1 MKQLFIII
9 SLTMLFLA
17 GFLPTKGASS
27 VVEQPDSLPIRP
39 AVTLTTDGQ
48 KRIQIYQDWVGGDS
62 LLRQA
67 IAEDS
72 TYGPAYYYL
81 AQSLMTQQ
89 GSVDSVIKY
98 AAKAYELDSMN
109 KWYGQTYAQVLA
121 VAGNYPKAKE
131 LYRAAIEL
139 EPQNLNAY
147 LMLSIV
153 NRQLSEPLEA
163 IAVLDSAEVRVG
175 KNPYLSSMKQELLIA
190 TNQIDRAVDE
200 AASLVEM
207 NPADLESRLALAELY
222 VTTQQDSLAK
232 VEYDEALRIDPSS
245 SMVLSSL
252 ARFHAERG
260 NFVSYF
266 AAMKRIFADRAES
279 LENKIATFNRVTADR
294 AFYAKNLLSIS
305 ELADQLYELYPTNK
319 QVVELYTQHL
329 IAAGKLDEALE
340 VYKERAEDRPA
351 EFDYYTTIIDIE
363 SYKQRV
369 DSVELYARRAIQ
381 LFPDRHEVR
390 LSQANLYS
398 YTQRFDKAIESY
410 QQTLNMIPSD
420 SLKGAVWGYIGDN
433 YHQISL
439 LENPGSSKAKKQ
451 MKKAYKA
458 YDTSLKL
465 YARNAMVLNNYAYFL
480 SLEQRDLSTALDMAG
495 RAIAI
500 EENNPTYMDTYAW
513 VLFELGRFE
522 EAKKVMR
529 QVIAL
534 DTTQSAEIQF
544 HYAEILAVLGE
555 TFMAEV
561 YYDKALSL
569 GYDATIIEDRK
580 AKLK

>member
-1 MKQLFIII
+1 
-9 SLTMLFLA
+9 MLFLA

-27 VVEQPDSLPIRP
+27 VGEQPDSLPIRP
-39 AVTLTTDGQ
+39 AITLTTDGQ
-48 KRIQIYQDWVGGDS
+48 KRLHIYQDWAGADS
-62 LLRQA
+62 LFRRA

-81 AQSLMTQQ
+81 AQSMMSQQ

-98 AAKAYELDSMN
+98 ASKAYQLDSAN
-109 KWYGQTYAQVLA
+109 KWYGQTYAQTLA
-121 VAGNYPKAKE
+121 VGGDYLKAKE
-131 LYRAAIEL
+131 LYEAAIEL

-147 LMLSIV
+147 LMLSIIH
-153 NRQLSEPLEA
+153 RQLNNPQEA
-163 IAVLDSAEVRVG
+163 ISVLDSAEVRTG
-175 KNPYLSSMKQELLIA
+175 KNPYVSSMKQELLIA
-190 TNQIDRAVDE
+190 TNQIERAVGE
-200 AASLVEM
+200 AISLVEM
-207 NPADLESRLALAELY
+207 NPADVENRLALAELY
-222 VTTQQDSLAK
+222 VSTQQDSLAH
-232 VEYDEALRIDPSS
+232 VEYQEALRIDPSS
-245 SMVLSSL
+245 SPVLSSL

-260 NFVSYF
+260 NYVSYF
-266 AAMKRIFADRAES
+266 AAMKRIFANPAEL
-279 LENKIATFNRVTADR
+279 LENKIATFNRVTSDR
-294 AFYAKNLLSIS
+294 TFYAKNMLSIS
-305 ELADQLYELYPTNK
+305 ELATQLYELYPTDK
-319 QVVELYTQHL
+319 QVLELYAQHL
-329 IAAGKLDEALE
+329 IDIGKLDDALE
-340 VYKERAEDRPA
+340 VYKKHAAETSPA
-351 EFDYYTTIIDIE
+351 DADYYATIIDIE

-369 DSVELYARRAIQ
+369 DSVELYARRAIE
-381 LFPDRHEVR
+381 LFPDRHEFR

-398 YTQRFDKAIESY
+398 YTQRYDQAIESY
-410 QQTLNMIPSD
+410 KQSLKMIPSD

-433 YHQISL
+433 HHQLSL
-439 LENPGSSKAKKQ
+439 QEKPGSSKAKKQ
-451 MKKAYKA
+451 MKNAYNA
-458 YDTSLKL
+458 YDASLKL

-480 SLEQRDLSTALDMAG
+480 SLEQRDLSQALDMAG

-500 EENNPTYMDTYAW
+500 EENNPTYMDTYGW

-555 TFMAEV
+555 KFMAEI

-569 GYDATIIEDRK
+569 GYDALIIEDRK

>member
-1 MKQLFIII
+1 
-9 SLTMLFLA
+9 MLFLA
-17 GFLPTKGASS
+17 GFSPSKGASS
-27 VVEQPDSLPIRP
+27 VGEQPDSLPIRP
-39 AVTLTTDGQ
+39 SVRLTTDGQ
-48 KRIQIYQDWVGGDS
+48 KRIHIYQDWAGGDS
-62 LLRQA
+62 LFRQA
-67 IAEDS
+67 ITQDS

-81 AQSLMTQQ
+81 AQSLMSQQ
-89 GSVDSVIKY
+89 REVDSVIKY
-98 AAKAYELDSMN
+98 ASKAYQLDSTN

-121 VAGNYPKAKE
+121 VGGDYPKAKE
-131 LYRAAIEL
+131 LYEAAIEL

-147 LMLSIV
+147 IMLAIIH
-153 NRQLSEPLEA
+153 RQLNSPLEA
-163 IAVLDSAEVRVG
+163 IAVLDSAELRTG

-190 TNQIDRAVDE
+190 TNQIDKAVDE
-200 AASLVEM
+200 AVSLVEM
-207 NPADLESRLALAELY
+207 NPTDLESRLGLAELY
-222 VTTQQDSLAK
+222 VSTQQDSLAH
-232 VEYDEALRIDPSS
+232 VEYQEALKIDPVSS
-245 SMVLSSL
+245 PVLSSL

-260 NFVSYF
+260 NYVSYF
-266 AAMKRIFADRAES
+266 ATMKRIFANPAEL
-279 LENKIATFNRVTADR
+279 LENKIATFTRVTSDR
-294 AFYAKNLLSIS
+294 AFYAKNMLSIS
-305 ELADQLYELYPTNK
+305 ELATQLYELYPTEK
-319 QVVELYTQHL
+319 QVLELYAQHL
-329 IAAGKLDEALE
+329 IDTGKLDDALE
-340 VYKERAEDRPA
+340 LYKKHAAETSPA
-351 EFDYYTTIIDIE
+351 EADYYSTIIDIE

-369 DSVELYARRAIQ
+369 DSVELYARRAIE
-381 LFPDRHEVR
+381 LFPDRHDFR

-398 YTQRFDKAIESY
+398 YTQRHDQAIESY
-410 QQTLNMIPSD
+410 KQTLKMIPSD
-420 SLKGAVWGYIGDN
+420 SLKGSIWGYIGDN
-433 YHQISL
+433 YHQLSL
-439 LENPGSSKAKKQ
+439 QEKPGSSKEKSQ

-555 TFMAEV
+555 KFMAEV

-569 GYDATIIEDRK
+569 GYDAQIIEDRK